1 MASLGG
7 AVEVETSNATEAKN
21 TVANI
26 GLLLRATQTKG
37 VTAIGGNLAGFSIH
51 SPKLGSKPLIVGA
64 SGEKIVIAYGPKAA
78 AQALRSGAKT
88 LGSTADYEAA
98 KGVLGSTPMS
108 AFVAGG
114 PALKL
119 ADATISMFGSEEEFD
134 KAKPYLQKIDYIGV
148 GSEVKG
154 AATTA
159 RVIVG
164 LSK

>member
-1 MASLGG
+1 M
-7 AVEVETSNATEAKN
+7 
-21 TVANI
+21 
-26 GLLLRATQTKG
+26 
-37 VTAIGGNLAGFSIH
+37 
-51 SPKLGSKPLIVGA
+51 
-64 SGEKIVIAYGPKAA
+64 IAYGPKAA
-78 AQALRSGAKT
+78 AQALRSQAKT

-98 KGVLGSTPMS
+98 KGVLGSTPIS

-119 ADATISMFGSEEEFD
+119 ARRDDLADGSGEEFD
-134 KAKPYLQKIDYIGV
+134 KAKPYLQKISYVGV